1 MCGQGTDGK
10 SLYLSLNFA
19 VNSKTALKEK
29 DNINNKVFKKKG
41 KRKKK
46 EGKKLNFSMS
56 SDLICI

>member
-1 MCGQGTDGK
+1 MLRIKEAVLVCEQGTDGK

-46 EGKKLNFSMS
+46 GKN
-56 SDLICI
+56 

>member
-29 DNINNKVFKKKG
+29 DNINNKVFKNKG

-46 EGKKLNFSMS
+46 EGKKLNFSMN

>member
-41 KRKKK
+41 KRKKREK
-46 EGKKLNFSMS
+46 TELFNEF
-56 SDLICI
+56 

>member
-1 MCGQGTDGK
+1 MLRIKEAVLVCGQGTDGK

-29 DNINNKVFKKKG
+29 DNINNKVSKKKG

-46 EGKKLNFSMS
+46 GKN
-56 SDLICI
+56 